1 MKYWNT
7 LFLSSP
13 LLDLYLPKLGIL
25 SVPVDAMPLN
35 GESNDEVGVVSTL
48 RFWMRAEEARM
59 VGNCCRTQLRRS
71 VLAGLV
77 RPGISR
83 MVTSEDEAQLKL
95 ERRAGGRCWTAQRVR
110 AWKLSL
116 RLW

>member
-25 SVPVDAMPLN
+25 SVLVDAMPLN
-35 GESNDEVGVVSTL
+35 GESNDEVVVVSTL
-48 RFWMRAEEARM
+48 RFWMRAEEMRTA
-59 VGNCCRTQLRRS
+59 GNCCRTQLRRS

-83 MVTSEDEAQLKL
+83 IITSEDGA
-95 ERRAGGRCWTAQRVR
+95 
-110 AWKLSL
+110 
-116 RLW
+116 